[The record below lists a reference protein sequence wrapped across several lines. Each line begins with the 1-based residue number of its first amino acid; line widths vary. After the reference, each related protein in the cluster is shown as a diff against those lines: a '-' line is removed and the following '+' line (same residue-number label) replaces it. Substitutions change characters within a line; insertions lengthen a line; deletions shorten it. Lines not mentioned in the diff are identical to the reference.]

1 MYTMNA
7 KEVHDM
13 DQYVTGAMIKALREK
28 KHLTQ
33 VELAE
38 LLNISD
44 KTVSKWENGKGYPD
58 ITLLEPI
65 AAAFH
70 ISIVELLD
78 GNAVMNTNVSANMLR
93 SKFYVCPV
101 CGNAMHSM
109 GETFISCHGIVLP
122 PLEAE
127 PVDEVHDISI
137 DIVEDEYFVTVDH
150 EMTKNHYISFI
161 AAVSSD
167 RLQVVKLYPEGNG
180 QARFKRNSVKT
191 IFFYC
196 NQDGLYK
203 KNFTPRKQT
212 GLY

>member
-1 MYTMNA
+1 
-7 KEVHDM
+7 M
-13 DQYVTGAMIKALREK
+13 DQYVTGVMIKALREK
-28 KHLTQ
+28 KHMTQ

-65 AAAFH
+65 AKALH
-70 ISIVELLD
+70 ISVVELMK

-93 SKFYVCPV
+93 SRFYVCPV
-101 CGNAMHSM
+101 CGNVMHSM
-109 GETFISCHGIVLP
+109 GETVISCHGIFLP

-127 PVDEVHDISI
+127 NVDEIHNARFEVM
-137 DIVEDEYFVTVDH
+137 EDECFVTIDH

-161 AAVSSD
+161 AALSSD
-167 RLQVVKLYPEGNG
+167 RLQIVKLYPEGNA
-180 QARFKRNSVKT
+180 QTRFKINGVKT

-203 KNFTPRKQT
+203 KNVGK
-212 GLY
+212 